1 MDDTN
6 NLKNVLDI
14 FEVERGDQ
22 NGKFTYDL
30 GRYFNNFAK
39 RKNPSRPR
47 NNIAKQ
53 QFINTITKKAPQMDL
68 SPVIVTLSSKKIIPI
83 IVSQEA
89 FLFWIQSGVD
99 TSPTDN
105 MLPFQGII
113 TRRNMLQM
121 SQLPIRTPQIPE
133 QFVWEE

>member
-22 NGKFTYDL
+22 NGKSTYDL
-30 GRYFNNFAK
+30 G
-39 RKNPSRPR
+39 RPR

-68 SPVIVTLSSKKIIPI
+68 SPVIVTLSSKKIMPI

-99 TSPTDN
+99 TSPTESC
-105 MLPFQGII
+105 LPFQGII